1 MPTVKL
7 PIFEAIMKG
16 VDGIELTDENFS
28 LIDGYRTL
36 NGGTVNRPG
45 SKAKFVASTASGFGF
60 DAMFYWAEKDCVM
73 AVGGGEVYQLTY
85 ISDTPVITSRTGGTP
100 LLGQNTPT
108 SMTVDGTNFYA
119 ANGGKIVYGTP
130 TGTAGYIT
138 DASAPTAVSHV
149 EFIDGYI
156 LALSPGENKF
166 YWSDVNVGSS
176 WTALSFATG
185 AGSPDRLVS
194 IKVLNREIY
203 LFGQR
208 SVEIWENDGSAPFAR
223 IPGGF
228 IQSGCSAPYAV
239 LQDENSLYWIDENRR
254 LVRFAGKSVERLSTK
269 FDKELQGL
277 SSVSDGVAMKIQID
291 GYVFFV
297 FTFKKANRT
306 LVFNQTTEDWCEF
319 GQWIYANAAYERWV
333 GNCYCYAE
341 KWGLHLIGR
350 KDTLTISELSRDYPK
365 DDADI
370 IRLARVT
377 GHIDHGTSKIK
388 QCNEVRFRAKRGQG
402 LSSATPKLMIRYKVD
417 NTNWSNIKEFSLG
430 NIGEYNLVLRDL
442 RRNQYRTKQYEFTAT
457 DAVDVV
463 FSQAEEDIEVL
474 R

>member
-7 PIFEAIMKG
+7 PIFESIMKG
-16 VDGIELTDENFS
+16 VDGIELNDENFS

-36 NGGTVNRPG
+36 NGGTTNRFG
-45 SKAKFVASTASGFGF
+45 SKKKFVASTATGFGF
-60 DAMFYWAEKDCVM
+60 DAMFYWAEKDCVI

-85 ISDTPVITSRTGGTP
+85 VSNTPVITSLTAGTP

-108 SMTVDGTNFYA
+108 SITVDGTNFYA
-119 ANGGKIVYGTP
+119 ANGGQIVWGPIGGTP
-130 TGTAGYIT
+130 AYIA
-138 DASAPTAVSHV
+138 DPDAPTAVSHV
-149 EFIDGYI
+149 EFLDGYI
-156 LALSPGENKF
+156 LAINPSTNRF
-166 YWSDVNVGSS
+166 YWSDVNAGTS
-176 WTALSFATG
+176 WNSLSFASA
-185 AGSPDRLVS
+185 AGSPDLLCS
-194 IKVLNREIY
+194 LKVLNREIY

-208 SVEIWENDGSAPFAR
+208 SIEIWENDGSTPFAR

-228 IQSGCSAPYAV
+228 IQSGCAAPYAV

-254 LVRFAGKSVERLSTK
+254 LVRFAGKQVERLSTK
-269 FDKELQGL
+269 FDRELQGL

-306 LVFNQTTEDWCEF
+306 LVFNQTTNDWCEF
-319 GQWIYANAAYERWV
+319 GKWSYTEAAYDRWI
-333 GNCYCYAE
+333 GNCYAYAE

-350 KDTLTISELSRDYPK
+350 RDSLAISEVSRDFAT
-365 DDADI
+365 DDTDT

-377 GHIDHGTSKIK
+377 GHIDHGTSQIK
-388 QCNEVRFRAKRGQG
+388 QCNEVRFRAKRGTG
-402 LSSATPKLMIRYKVD
+402 LSARTPKLMIRYKTD
-417 NTNWSNIKEFSLG
+417 NMAWSNIKEFSLG
-430 NIGEYNLVLRDL
+430 NIGEYSLVLRDL

>member
-7 PIFEAIMKG
+7 PIFESVMKG

-28 LIDGYRTL
+28 LVDGYRTI
-36 NGGTVNRPG
+36 NGGTTNRFG
-45 SKAKFVASTASGFGF
+45 SKKKFIASSASGFGF
-60 DAMFYWAEKDCVM
+60 DAMFYWAEKDCVI

-85 ISDTPVITSRTGGTP
+85 VSNTPVITSLTSGVT
-100 LLGQNTPT
+100 LLGQNKPT
-108 SMTVDGTNFYA
+108 SITVDGTNFYA
-119 ANGGKIVYGTP
+119 ANGGQIVYGTP
-130 TGTAGYIT
+130 GGVPAYIA
-138 DASAPTAVSHV
+138 DPDAPTAVSHV
-149 EFIDGYI
+149 EFLDGYI
-156 LALSPGENKF
+156 LAIDPAQNRF
-166 YWSDVNVGSS
+166 YWSDVNAGASWSS
-176 WTALSFATG
+176 LSFASA
-185 AGSPDRLVS
+185 AGSPDLVTS
-194 IKVLNREIY
+194 LKVLNREIY

-208 SVEIWENDGSAPFAR
+208 SIEVWENDGNTPFSR

-269 FDKELQGL
+269 FDRELQGL

-297 FTFKKANRT
+297 FTFRKANRT
-306 LVFNQTTEDWCEF
+306 LVYNQTTNDWCEF
-319 GQWIYANAAYERWV
+319 GQWSNSDALYNRWV

-350 KDTLTISELSRDYPK
+350 KDTRIVSELSRGYAT
-365 DDADI
+365 DDTDS
-370 IRLARVT
+370 IRLARTT
-377 GHIDHGTSKIK
+377 GHMDHGTSKIK

-402 LSSATPKLMIRYKVD
+402 LSGSTPKLMVRYKID
-417 NTNWSNIKEFSLG
+417 NMSWSNIKEFSLG

-442 RRNQYRTKQYEFTAT
+442 RRNHYRTKQYEFTAT
-457 DAVDVV
+457 DAVDVI

>member
-7 PIFEAIMKG
+7 PIFESIMKG
-16 VDGIELTDENFS
+16 VDGIELNDENFS

-36 NGGTVNRPG
+36 NGGTTNRFG
-45 SKAKFVASTASGFGF
+45 SKKKFIANAASGFGF
-60 DAMFYWAEKDCVM
+60 DAMFYWAEKDCVI
-73 AVGGGEVYQLTY
+73 AIGGGEVYQLTY
-85 ISDTPVITSRTGGTP
+85 ISNTPVITALTAGTP

-108 SMTVDGTNFYA
+108 SITVDGTNFYA
-119 ANGGKIVYGTP
+119 ANGGKIVYGAVGGTP
-130 TGTAGYIT
+130 AYIA
-138 DASAPTAVSHV
+138 DPDAPTTVSHV
-149 EFIDGYI
+149 DFIDGYI
-156 LALSPGENKF
+156 LAINPATNRF
-166 YWSDVNVGSS
+166 YWSDVNAGTS
-176 WTALSFATG
+176 WNSLSFASA
-185 AGSPDRLVS
+185 AGSPDLLCS
-194 IKVLNREIY
+194 LKVLNREVY

-208 SVEIWENDGSAPFAR
+208 SIEIWENDGSTPFAR

-228 IQSGCSAPYAV
+228 IQSGCAAPYAV

-254 LVRFAGKSVERLSTK
+254 LVRFAGKQVERLSTK
-269 FDKELQGL
+269 FDRELQGL
-277 SSVSDGVAMKIQID
+277 SSVADGVAMKMQID

-306 LVFNQTTEDWCEF
+306 LVYNQTTNDWCEF
-319 GQWIYANAAYERWV
+319 GKWSYSDAAYDRWV
-333 GNCYCYAE
+333 GNCYAYAE

-350 KDTLTISELSRDYPK
+350 RDSLTISEISRDYAT
-365 DDADI
+365 DDTDT

-377 GHIDHGTSKIK
+377 GHMDHGTSKIK
-388 QCNEVRFRAKRGQG
+388 QCNEVRFRAKRGAG
-402 LSSATPKLMIRYKVD
+402 LSARTPKLMIRYKTD
-417 NTNWSNIKEFSLG
+417 NMAWSNIKEFSLG
-430 NIGEYNLVLRDL
+430 NLGEYNLVLRDL

>member
-7 PIFEAIMKG
+7 PIFEATMKG

-45 SKAKFVASTASGFGF
+45 SKAKFVASSASGFGF
-60 DAMFYWAEKDCVM
+60 DGMFYWAEKDCVI

-85 ISDTPVITSRTGGTP
+85 VSDTPVITSRTGGTP

-108 SMTVDGTNFYA
+108 SIAVDGTNYYA
-119 ANGGKIVYGTP
+119 ANGGSIVYGTP
-130 TGTAGYIT
+130 TGAAAYLT
-138 DASAPTAVSHV
+138 DPDAPTGVTHLDY
-149 EFIDGYI
+149 IDGYI
-156 LALSPGENKF
+156 LAINPSTNRF
-166 YWSDVNVGSS
+166 YWSDVNAGTS
-176 WTALSFATG
+176 WNSLSFASA
-185 AGSPDRLVS
+185 AGSPDLVCS
-194 IKVLNREIY
+194 LKVLNREVY

-208 SVEIWENDGSAPFAR
+208 SIEIWENDGSTPFAR

-277 SSVSDGVAMKIQID
+277 SSVADGVAMKVQID
-291 GYVFFV
+291 GYVFFI

-350 KDTLTISELSRDYPK
+350 KDTLTISELSRDYPT
-365 DDADI
+365 DDSST

-402 LSSATPKLMIRYKVD
+402 LSTRTPTLMIRYKID

-442 RRNQYRTKQYEFTAT
+442 RRNQYRTKQYEFAAT

>member
-7 PIFEAIMKG
+7 PIFESIMKG
-16 VDGIELTDENFS
+16 VDGIELNDENFS

-36 NGGTVNRPG
+36 NGGTTNRFG
-45 SKAKFVASTASGFGF
+45 SKKKFIANAASGFGF
-60 DAMFYWAEKDCVM
+60 DAMFYWAEKDCVI
-73 AVGGGEVYQLTY
+73 AVGGGEIYQLTY
-85 ISDTPVITSRTGGTP
+85 VSNTPVITSLTAGTP

-108 SMTVDGTNFYA
+108 SITVDGTNFYA
-119 ANGGKIVYGTP
+119 ANGGQIVWGPIGGTP
-130 TGTAGYIT
+130 AYIA
-138 DASAPTAVSHV
+138 DPDAPTAVSHV
-149 EFIDGYI
+149 EFLDGYI
-156 LALSPGENKF
+156 LAINPSTNRF
-166 YWSDVNVGSS
+166 YWSDVNAGTS
-176 WTALSFATG
+176 WNSLSFASA
-185 AGSPDRLVS
+185 AGSPDLLCS
-194 IKVLNREIY
+194 LKVLNREIY

-208 SVEIWENDGSAPFAR
+208 SIEIWENDGSTPFAR

-228 IQSGCSAPYAV
+228 IQSGCAAPYAV

-254 LVRFAGKSVERLSTK
+254 LVRFAGKQVERLSTK
-269 FDKELQGL
+269 FDRELQGL
-277 SSVSDGVAMKIQID
+277 SSVADGVAMKMQID

-306 LVFNQTTEDWCEF
+306 LVYNQTTNDWCEF
-319 GQWIYANAAYERWV
+319 GKWSYSDAAYDRWV
-333 GNCYCYAE
+333 GNCYAYAE

-350 KDTLTISELSRDYPK
+350 RDSLTISEVSRDFAT
-365 DDADI
+365 DDTYT

-377 GHIDHGTSKIK
+377 GHMDHGTSKIK
-388 QCNEVRFRAKRGQG
+388 QCNEVRFRAKRGAG
-402 LSSATPKLMIRYKVD
+402 LSARTPKLMIRYKTD
-417 NTNWSNIKEFSLG
+417 NMAWSNIKEFSLG
-430 NIGEYNLVLRDL
+430 NLGEYNLVLRDL